1 MASKRL
7 AQYPKVVGVRLSVE
21 DAQKLTI
28 LSYHSRRPPSELI
41 RLLIR
46 TAQPVDV
53 PPIKFAAAAAASD
66 GTE

>member
-1 MASKRL
+1 MAKRL
-7 AQYPKVVGVRLSVE
+7 ARYPKVFGVRLSVE

-46 TAQPVDV
+46 TAEPVDV
-53 PPIKFAAAAAASD
+53 PPAKFAAAAQEA
-66 GTE
+66 

>member
-1 MASKRL
+1 L
-7 AQYPKVVGVRLSVE
+7 LLGPQYPKVVGVRLSVE

-53 PPIKFAAAAAASD
+53 PPVRFAAAAAGEGA
-66 GTE
+66 E

>member
-1 MASKRL
+1 MARNKRVF
-7 AQYPKVVGVRLSVE
+7 QYPKVFGVRLSVE

-28 LSYHSRRPPSELI
+28 LAYHARRPPSELI

-53 PPIKFAAAAAASD
+53 PPVTFATAAQEA
-66 GTE
+66 